1 MNLAQELASLQAR
14 GFDEARAELI
24 IMMRES
30 AILLFKA
37 FPDAF
42 LLFGGANLILF
53 HESIRHSAD
62 LDLLATSVGSPPA
75 EEIASVL
82 NDGLDPLSKLL
93 SFQKTKAEV
102 LISKQELKKV
112 LVSMQDGKALFT
124 VDLSRM
130 GSVLES
136 AIEEHSF
143 ESAATDVTAVVRSV
157 SRNFQLLQK
166 AETFLLRRIIKVRDA
181 YDIKQLVKAGAV
193 LDDNLRR
200 HLEDDLRWEEIQS
213 EQISSRIGQ
222 IDTRRCTAELA
233 PILPATVFGQLQAED
248 FASLRNCVRDLFLA
262 WL

>member
-1 MNLAQELASLQAR
+1 MNLAQELAAWQKR
-14 GFDEARAELI
+14 GFDEVRAELI
-24 IMMRES
+24 ILMRES
-30 AILLFKA
+30 AILLFRA

-62 LDLLATSVGSPPA
+62 LDLLATSAELPSA

-82 NDGLDPLSKLL
+82 DALNPLSKLL
-93 SFQKTKAEV
+93 SFQKTRADV

-112 LVSMQDGKALFT
+112 LVSTQDGKALFT
-124 VDLSRM
+124 VDLSRT
-130 GSVLES
+130 GSVLQS

-166 AETFLLRRIIKVRDA
+166 AETFLLRRIIKIRDA
-181 YDIKQLVKAGAV
+181 YDIKQLIEAGAV

-200 HLEDDLRWEEIQS
+200 HLEDDLRWEEIQA

-233 PILPATVFGQLQAED
+233 PILPATVFGQLQTED
-248 FASLRNCVRDLFLA
+248 FASLRNCVTNLFSA